1 MVAGVRERP
10 SSAGQTLLSRVSGRR
25 REVLFAAGFLAL
37 TVVLLGVYVARRGPL
52 PGEDALYLRPLIPPI
67 EGRWVN
73 DLALAFIDLGSP
85 GIALGA
91 VVAFVVLLLAV
102 GERTGAVLVLAASA
116 IAPVNAVLKP
126 LFGER
131 PIQKLEPVAHYPS
144 GHVAFVA
151 AVYGMLALLALARA
165 RGRRGRARGRAR
177 FLLAATLLVPVVAI
191 GPAVLIGGGHVASD
205 VAGAY
210 GLAAAWILVV
220 LLVASR
226 LRARDTSIG

>member
-10 SSAGQTLLSRVSGRR
+10 SSAGQTLLGRVSRR
-25 REVLFAAGFLAL
+25 RRGVLFAAGILAL
-37 TVVLLGVYVARRGPL
+37 VVLLLGVYVARRGPL
-52 PGEDALYLRPLIPPI
+52 PGEDALYQRPLILPV
-67 EGRWVN
+67 ESRRGN

-85 GIALGA
+85 VIALGA
-91 VVAFVVLLLAV
+91 VAVFVVFLLAV
-102 GERTGAVLVLAASA
+102 GERSGAGLVLAASA
-116 IAPVNAVLKP
+116 IAPASAVLKP

-131 PIQKLEPVAHYPS
+131 PIQELDPVAHYPS

-151 AVYGMLALLALARA
+151 AVYGMLALLALARGHA
-165 RGRRGRARGRAR
+165 R
-177 FLLAATLLVPVVAI
+177 LLLTAALLVPVVAI

-220 LLVASR
+220 LVAASR
-226 LRARDTSIG
+226 LCEARHSSIG

>member
-1 MVAGVRERP
+1 MVAVVHERP
-10 SSAGQTLLSRVSGRR
+10 SSAGQTLLRGVSRRR
-25 REVLFAAGFLAL
+25 REALFAAGFLAL
-37 TVVLLGVYVARRGPL
+37 TVALLGVYVARRGPL
-52 PGEDALYLRPLIPPI
+52 PGEAALYLRPLIPPI

-73 DLALAFIDLGSP
+73 DLALAVIDLGSP

-91 VVAFVVLLLAV
+91 VVAFVVFLLAA
-102 GERTGAVLVLAASA
+102 GERTGAVLVLAAST
-116 IAPVNAVLKP
+116 IAPVSAVLKP

-165 RGRRGRARGRAR
+165 RGRRGRGRGR
-177 FLLAATLLVPVVAI
+177 FLLAAALLVPVVAI

-220 LLVASR
+220 LLVALP

>member
-1 MVAGVRERP
+1 MVAVVHERP
-10 SSAGQTLLSRVSGRR
+10 SSAGQTLLRRVSRRR
-25 REVLFAAGFLAL
+25 REALFAAGSLAL
-37 TVVLLGVYVARRGPL
+37 TVALLGVYVARRGPL

-73 DLALAFIDLGSP
+73 DLALAVIDLGSP

-91 VVAFVVLLLAV
+91 VVAFVVFLLAA
-102 GERTGAVLVLAASA
+102 GERTGAVLVLAAST
-116 IAPVNAVLKP
+116 IAPVSAVLKP

-165 RGRRGRARGRAR
+165 RGRRGRGR

-191 GPAVLIGGGHVASD
+191 GPAVLIGGGHVAGD

-220 LLVASR
+220 LLVASP